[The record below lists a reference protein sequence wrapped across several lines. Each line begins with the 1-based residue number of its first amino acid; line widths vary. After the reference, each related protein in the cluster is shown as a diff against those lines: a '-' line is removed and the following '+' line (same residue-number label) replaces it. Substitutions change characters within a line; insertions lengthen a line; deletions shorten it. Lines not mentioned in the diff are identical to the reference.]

1 MLHNSTI
8 RNKELIELIEKLG
21 MSKKEVE
28 GIITNNTGENNLLI
42 STGPD
47 DWYVSGYYGTVSIKD
62 F

>member
-1 MLHNSTI
+1 MLHNSII
-8 RNKELIELIEKLG
+8 RNKELIKLIEKLG
-21 MSKKEVE
+21 MSTKEVE

-47 DWYVSGYYGTVSIKD
+47 DFYISGYYGTVSIKD